1 MSDERADLI
10 LDTAAELLVSWGYR
24 RVTIEDVARR
34 AGIGKGTVYLHF
46 NTKEVLFLTV
56 LLREQARLLDRFL
69 AAFQADP
76 SHVLPSE
83 LAGLAYRLVHEDPL
97 VHLIITGD
105 PETLGA
111 LVRSGAEHVGPL
123 MKARVRTISDY
134 FEVMREH
141 GVVRDDLAPEALLH
155 AYTAIL
161 SGFLMIDPYRTDD
174 EISLAARG
182 ELIAYTVR
190 SSFETPDAAERV
202 RGAVP
207 QVLELYRNMRELL
220 IEEIGRQKLT

>member
-1 MSDERADLI
+1 MSDERADWI
-10 LDTAAELLVSWGYR
+10 LETAAELLVSWGYR

-83 LAGLAYRLVHEDPL
+83 LARQAYQLVHEDPI

-111 LVRSGAEHVGPL
+111 LARSGAEHVGPL
-123 MKARVRTISDY
+123 MKARVRTIADY

-182 ELIAYTVR
+182 DLIAYTVR
-190 SSFETPDAAERV
+190 STFETPDAAARV

-220 IEEIGRQKLT
+220 VEEIGRQKLT